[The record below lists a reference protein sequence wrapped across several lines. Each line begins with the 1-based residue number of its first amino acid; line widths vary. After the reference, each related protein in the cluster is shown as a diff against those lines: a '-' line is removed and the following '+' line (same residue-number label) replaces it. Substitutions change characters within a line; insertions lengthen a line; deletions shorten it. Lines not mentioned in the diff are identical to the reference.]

1 MVAGLWGIAV
11 VCFLVFGFKFRESH
25 AIRLKYDEASPAEL
39 IRAYELETDEGVFAI
54 IGGVAAISAWIL
66 MVQ

>member
-1 MVAGLWGIAV
+1 MVAGLWGIAI

-25 AIRLKYDEASPAEL
+25 TIRLKYEDASPAEL
-39 IRAYELETDEGVFAI
+39 IRAYELETDEGVLAI
-54 IGGVAAISAWIL
+54 IGGFAALGAWIL

>member
-1 MVAGLWGIAV
+1 MVAGLWVIAV

-25 AIRLKYDEASPAEL
+25 TIRLKYEEATPAEL
-39 IRAYELETDEGVFAI
+39 IRAYELETDEGSLAI
-54 IGGVAAISAWIL
+54 IGGFAVLGAWIL